1 MMAGSFSLFLSG
13 HVFSAL
19 QRFHRFH
26 APLFPQQVLQKLMQL
41 KDILAVLLVVAIW
54 GGNFVVI
61 RVGLDDLP
69 PILFTA
75 LRFLF
80 AAFPLVL
87 LVRRP
92 EGKWQLIAGYGIFQ
106 FALQFGLLFSGIHFG
121 FSPGLA
127 SLVIQ
132 LQAFFT
138 IGLAIMLLH
147 ERPHR
152 LQWAGAAAAL
162 CGMCVVA
169 VHLDA
174 KPTIVGFVLI
184 VLGAVCWSVANIL
197 TKKMGKINALGLVA
211 WGSLIAW
218 PPLLLA
224 SYLLEGPATWAAAL
238 ERLNLTTAAAVLFQ
252 SYPNTIVGFGIW
264 SILMRKYAAAA
275 IAPYTLLVPVTGMLT
290 ATLVLDEPLQWWK
303 LAAGLLVL
311 CGLALNQWGT
321 RSRRPLA
328 PIS

>member
-1 MMAGSFSLFLSG
+1 M
-13 HVFSAL
+13 VFSMPLSCLTGNAA
-19 QRFHRFH
+19 
-26 APLFPQQVLQKLMQL
+26 APSLVVATSVFPGQLLIHYMQY

-54 GGNFVVI
+54 GSNFVVI
-61 RVGLDDLP
+61 RVGLDELP
-69 PILFTA
+69 PLLFTA
-75 LRFLF
+75 LRFVF

-87 LVRRP
+87 LVPRP
-92 EGKWQLIAGYGIFQ
+92 TADWTLIAGYGLFQ
-106 FALQFGLLFSGIHFG
+106 FAFQFGLLFSGIQFG

-138 IGLAIMLLH
+138 IGIAILLLN

-152 LQWAGAAAAL
+152 LQMVGAAAAFS
-162 CGMCVVA
+162 GMCVVA
-169 VHLDA
+169 AHLDG
-174 KPTIVGFVLI
+174 KPTIIGFVLI

-197 TKKMGKINALGLVA
+197 TKKMGKINALSLVA
-211 WGSLIAW
+211 WGSMIAW

-224 SYLLEGPATWAAAL
+224 SYLLEGRAAWSAAI
-238 ERLNLTTAAAVLFQ
+238 ERFSLTAAAAVLFQ
-252 SYPNTIVGFGIW
+252 SYPNTILGFGIW

-275 IAPYTLLVPVTGMLT
+275 VAPFTLLVPVTGMLT

-311 CGLALNQWGT
+311 CGLALNQLGT
-321 RSRRPLA
+321 RSQRSLA
-328 PIS
+328 PAS